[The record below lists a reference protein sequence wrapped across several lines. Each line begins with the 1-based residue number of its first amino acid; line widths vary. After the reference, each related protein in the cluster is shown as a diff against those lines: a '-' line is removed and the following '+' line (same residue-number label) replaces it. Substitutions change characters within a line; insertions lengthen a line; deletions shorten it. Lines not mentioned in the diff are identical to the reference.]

1 MNGIPLVSVVGLLLA
16 LGVVPLLAFYKHG
29 DKAGAIDQRRHLVLT
44 WGGCLALLALVLGWE
59 RRPLASIGIVWGNY
73 QAWAWGAA
81 LGLSMLSITAASVH
95 FSLRAGK
102 SPMAEGSAAGLKRLT
117 STPLWFRYAAVLT
130 AGITEE
136 IVFRGYP
143 IARLHEMTGN
153 MWLAAALP
161 LAVFVLAHLSAWSA
175 DHLVGVLIAG
185 SLLTGFYLWQ
195 QDLVACMIAH
205 AIIDLPVVFLP
216 WLMRHSKLVKQ

>member
-1 MNGIPLVSVVGLLLA
+1 MSAVSLVSVVGLLLA
-16 LGVVPLLAFYKHG
+16 LGVIPTMAFYKHG
-29 DKAGAIDQRRHLVLT
+29 DKAAALNQSRHLILT

-59 RRPLASIGIVWGNY
+59 RRPLSSIGIVWGNY
-73 QAWAWGAA
+73 QAWALGAL
-81 LGLSMLSITAASVH
+81 LGLSMLAITAASVY
-95 FSLRAGK
+95 FSHRSGK
-102 SPMAEGSAAGLKRLT
+102 PAMSEGQADALNRLT

-143 IARLHEMTGN
+143 VERLHEMTGSL
-153 MWLAAALP
+153 WLAAALP

-175 DHLVGVLIAG
+175 DHLVGVFIAG
-185 SLLTGFYLWQ
+185 GLLTGLYIWQ

-205 AIIDLPVVFLP
+205 TIIDLPVVFLP
-216 WLMRHSKLVKQ
+216 WLMKKFPARP